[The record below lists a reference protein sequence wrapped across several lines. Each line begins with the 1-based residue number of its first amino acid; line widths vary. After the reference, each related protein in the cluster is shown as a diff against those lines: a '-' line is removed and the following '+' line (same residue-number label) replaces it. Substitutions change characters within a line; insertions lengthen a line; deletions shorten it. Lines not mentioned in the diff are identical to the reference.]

1 MASPVNAV
9 FCALIATGFWAL
21 LGYALARHV
30 LPRVLAIGFACVLGW
45 AVHSA
50 VMLPVYGW
58 IGFSQIAVITSGAFF
73 ILVAGASL
81 SLRGAADNA
90 EPALAIP
97 PWAFAVAVLIALIPA
112 AAILPKFSGDG
123 VWLADPIF
131 DHAKSAVID
140 AIARLG
146 LPPVNP
152 VFGEVGGPTH
162 LAYYYLWHFSAA
174 EIALALSLSGW
185 EADIGLTWFTAFASL
200 CLMMGLAV
208 WLAKRSIAAIGVLAL
223 AAAGSLWTT
232 LYWILGTDDLEPV
245 LWPPIGMAG
254 WLFQSTWVPQHLM
267 AASCVVMAMLLIAR
281 VAERR
286 HPALIVILALVITAG
301 FESSTFVGGVTFAIA
316 AVAATPFLIR
326 ATEPKRRV
334 SFLVELA
341 IAAALVACLCAPF
354 VVEQLAVVRV
364 RGGGSPI
371 AVAPYTVFGELFPLW
386 LRHLIDLPG
395 YWLIILP
402 IELPAVFVAGAIAL
416 PTSLR
421 STRPDRKSSRS
432 MTVHLPCRR
441 RSCRLVAS
449 GLNAGREQ
457 RSRVARDYPCRNRP
471 HRRDSYCADK
481 PAGTRDPCGG
491 GGWGSHSVCPTR

>member
-208 WLAKRSIAAIGVLAL
+208 WLAKRSIAAIGVRGACRRRFAVDDAVLDFRHRRSR
-223 AAAGSLWTT
+223 AG
-232 LYWILGTDDLEPV
+232 
-245 LWPPIGMAG
+245 
-254 WLFQSTWVPQHLM
+254 
-267 AASCVVMAMLLIAR
+267 
-281 VAERR
+281 
-286 HPALIVILALVITAG
+286 
-301 FESSTFVGGVTFAIA
+301 
-316 AVAATPFLIR
+316 AVAADRNGRLAVSVHLGAPASDGGFMRGHGDAADCARCR
-326 ATEPKRRV
+326 AAAPGADSDSGAGDYRRV
-334 SFLVELA
+334 RKLDLCRRRHLRDCRRGRNAVFDPRDRTEASRELFGRTSDCRSARRLPVRAVRRRA
-341 IAAALVACLCAPF
+341 I
-354 VVEQLAVVRV
+354 
-364 RGGGSPI
+364 GGGPRSRWRQPHCRRPLHGVRR
-371 AVAPYTVFGELFPLW
+371 AVSVVAAPPDRPSRLLAHHSAD
-386 LRHLIDLPG
+386 R
-395 YWLIILP
+395 
-402 IELPAVFVAGAIAL
+402 VAGEFCRRRHRARRVVAQ
-416 PTSLR
+416 P
-421 STRPDRKSSRS
+421 RPRRGKSSR
-432 MTVHLPCRR
+432 
-441 RSCRLVAS
+441 
-449 GLNAGREQ
+449 
-457 RSRVARDYPCRNRP
+457 
-471 HRRDSYCADK
+471 
-481 PAGTRDPCGG
+481 
-491 GGWGSHSVCPTR
+491 